1 MYLLLMIQF
10 SLFILFVDQ
19 RSKSDEISGKIYLW
33 TVHLFRRY
41 KFQLVDT
48 RARHFAISAFRK
60 NDECWPC
67 KVRLLSK
74 KGTIRKRA
82 KLYRATL
89 TNPLTSYI
97 LFIIF
102 TYCISKY
109 VNRNHRTRGQQT
121 LIRYENFQWN
131 EIEIHEIVNERIL
144 TNLFF
149 LYHFI
154 SLFFNYFSNE
164 DNTY

>member
-1 MYLLLMIQF
+1 MSLRYLYISTFTFVLTYMIIIYDNLKILFLKNRRVSFIINDLMYLLLMIQF

-109 VNRNHRTRGQQT
+109 VS
-121 LIRYENFQWN
+121 LIGI
-131 EIEIHEIVNERIL
+131 IER
-144 TNLFF
+144 
-149 LYHFI
+149 
-154 SLFFNYFSNE
+154 E
-164 DNTY
+164 DNRR